1 VTWARL
7 TVDERTASVSE
18 MNMKPAR
25 AVVAGVVIPVLLVA
39 TGFGGESRLPRSDRF
54 NGRTLDRSWSTV
66 QPDLVSARVRDGALS
81 LALSGPAL
89 WFNDSVG
96 VLVFKPVSGSFKA
109 TTTVRT
115 RSQSEPDQPPRA
127 AIRLGGLMAR
137 DPASDETRM
146 QNYVHIVVG
155 NGPDGVLAVEHKT
168 TTNNNSVYEAPA
180 WSSSEA
186 QLRICRLGSTY
197 SLYKRPVGS
206 KTWQLASSYE
216 RPDLPE
222 TLQVGADVYS
232 PNAPPDLRARW
243 SEITFQ
249 RVTNPRS
256 CTSDRR

>member
-1 VTWARL
+1 
-7 TVDERTASVSE
+7 
-18 MNMKPAR
+18 MKPAR
-25 AVVAGVVIPVLLVA
+25 AVIAVVVTPVLLVVS
-39 TGFGGESRLPRSDRF
+39 GFGGESRLPRSDRF

-81 LALSGPAL
+81 LTLRGPAL
-89 WFNDSVG
+89 WFNASVG
-96 VLVFKPVSGSFKA
+96 VLMFKPVSGNFKA

-115 RSQSEPDQPPRA
+115 RSQSEPDEPPTA

-137 DPASDETRM
+137 DPASDETQR

-168 TTNNNSVYEAPA
+168 TANNNSVYEAPP
-180 WSSSEA
+180 WPSSDA
-186 QLRICRLGSTY
+186 QLRICRVGSTY
-197 SLYKRPVGS
+197 SMFARPLGS
-206 KTWQLASSYE
+206 KAWQLAASYE

-243 SEITFQ
+243 NEITFQ
-249 RVTNPRS
+249 RVTDPRG
-256 CTSDRR
+256 CTSDRD

>member
-1 VTWARL
+1 
-7 TVDERTASVSE
+7 
-18 MNMKPAR
+18 MKPAR
-25 AVVAGVVIPVLLVA
+25 AVVAVVVTPVLLVVS
-39 TGFGGESRLPRSDRF
+39 GFGGESRLPRSDRF

-81 LALSGPAL
+81 LTLRGPAL
-89 WFNDSVG
+89 WFNASVG
-96 VLVFKPVSGSFKA
+96 VLMFKPVSDNFKA

-115 RSQSEPDQPPRA
+115 RSQSEPDQPPMA

-137 DPASDETRM
+137 DPASDETQR

-168 TTNNNSVYEAPA
+168 TTNNSSVYEAPP
-180 WSSSEA
+180 WPSSDA
-186 QLRICRLGSTY
+186 QLRICRVGSTY
-197 SLYKRPVGS
+197 SMYKRPLGS
-206 KTWQLASSYE
+206 KAWQLAASYE

-243 SEITFQ
+243 NEITFE
-249 RVTNPRS
+249 RVTDPRG
-256 CTSDRR
+256 CTSDRD

>member
-1 VTWARL
+1 
-7 TVDERTASVSE
+7 
-18 MNMKPAR
+18 MKRAR
-25 AVVAGVVIPVLLVA
+25 AVVAVIVLPVLLVVN
-39 TGFGGESRLPRSDRF
+39 GFGGESRLPRSDRF

-81 LALSGPAL
+81 LTLRGPAL

-96 VLVFKPVSGSFKA
+96 VLMFKPVSGNFKA

-115 RSQSEPDQPPRA
+115 RSQSEPDQPPTA

-137 DPASDETRM
+137 DPASDETQR

-168 TTNNNSVYEAPA
+168 TTNNNSVYEAPP
-180 WSSSEA
+180 WPSSDA
-186 QLRICRLGSTY
+186 QLRICRVGSTY
-197 SLYKRPVGS
+197 SMYKRPLGS
-206 KTWQLASSYE
+206 KTWQLAASYE

-243 SEITFQ
+243 NEITFQ
-249 RVTNPRS
+249 RVTDARG
-256 CTSDRR
+256 CTYDRH